1 MGLDDLLARL
11 ERAAGTAG
19 TADVPADVPA
29 NPAPILAGTAGTAG
43 TAEKD
48 KGGSDST
55 TDTAPPIRATRW
67 LIHFPDREPLEVWFS
82 PAADHA
88 EALAA
93 YRDAVA
99 AEPVPERTDTRT
111 ATVIERDELLALIQA
126 IYAADT
132 DQDRQEATDAAL
144 ADPAGALQC
153 YRGIA
158 AERGI
163 VVARAVAHESA
174 RQSAQQSV
182 QQSAARGC
190 SMCRYRR
197 RPGLSPGYCSGRDD
211 LPGAYGDHHP
221 LRRLPADQGASCA
234 SYLPHED

>member
-19 TADVPADVPA
+19 TADVPAGVPA

-67 LIHFPDREPLEVWFS
+67 LLHYADREPMEVHFA

-99 AEPVPERTDTRT
+99 AEPIRERTDTG
-111 ATVIERDELLALIQA
+111 AASVIERDELLALV
-126 IYAADT
+126 
-132 DQDRQEATDAAL
+132 ES
-144 ADPAGALQC
+144 
-153 YRGIA
+153 
-158 AERGI
+158 
-163 VVARAVAHESA
+163 ARESDKQSAHESA
-174 RQSAQQSV
+174 QK
-182 QQSAARGC
+182 SAARGC
-190 SMCRYRR
+190 STCRHRK
-197 RPGLSPGYCSGRDD
+197 RPGLSAGYCGGGRDD
-211 LPGAYGDHHP
+211 LPPAYGLHHP
-221 LRRLPADQGASCA
+221 LRKLPDDQGASCA
-234 SYLPHED
+234 SYKTFED